1 MGQFLERHYLQKLT
15 QEEVDNLKNTVS
27 IQDIESFINNHL
39 IQ

>member
-15 QEEVDNLKNTVS
+15 HEEVDNLKNTVS